1 MKGIAVVAAVAV
13 SLLVFGV
20 GAGVATTLI
29 TSAMIKDKTIKNVDI
44 ADGAVNSRVVKNGSL
59 GAGDLSATARVSLGQ
74 QWAVVNADGTLA
86 RSSGGVT
93 SASLGVD
100 GQYTVNFGRNVSN
113 CAYAGTIDAT
123 ESIFEG
129 EISVTEDFDNAE
141 AVFVQ
146 TYLFSPAGDA
156 NLPFNLAVFC

>member
-1 MKGIAVVAAVAV
+1 MKGFAVIAAVVT

-29 TSAMIKDKTIKNVDI
+29 TSAMIKDKAIKNADL
-44 ADGAVNSRVVKNGSL
+44 ADGAVNSRVVANGSL
-59 GAGDLSATARVSLGQ
+59 RSLDLVPRARPA
-74 QWAVVNADGTLA
+74 WAVVNTDGTLA

-100 GQYTVNFGRNVSN
+100 GQYSVNFGRDVSH
-113 CAYAGTIDAT
+113 CAYVGTIDYSAGGYQGELSAT
-123 ESIFEG
+123 PREG
-129 EISVTEDFDNAE
+129 NVN

-146 TYLFSPAGDA
+146 TYVFDPGIDA
-156 NLPFNLAVFC
+156 NLPFHLVVFC